1 MNTVLRDVLAL
12 DDTTARTWDRE
23 ESSVPDRQSAS
34 ALSTSTSTRYY
45 SLGVLT
51 LVYMLNFID
60 RQLLSVLQEPI
71 RLEMGFSDEQ
81 LGLLTGTAFAIFY
94 ISAGIPIA
102 RWADSGNRRNIIA
115 LAVGAWSLMT
125 ALQGA
130 VSSYAQLFAVRIG
143 VGIGE
148 AGGTPPA
155 YSMLSDLFGPEERGR
170 AFSIYAT
177 GVTSGVF
184 LSYLFGSWLGDT
196 FGWRMVF
203 YAVGLPGIGIALLV
217 RFTLREPVRGQYEE
231 KNAGEPLPPIREVLG
246 LLWSRRSFRHL
257 SLAASLHAFVS
268 YGIGAFLVSFY
279 VRSFHVAPDNLSRV
293 AIPLGITIGL
303 GGAIGNFVGGSLAD
317 HLGKRDKRWYLWIC
331 GLSSLLAI
339 PFAFATFLVRDF
351 YASIAI
357 YFIPL
362 VLGYMYGGPTLAMA
376 HGIVSPRMRALTT
389 SIFLLIINLIGLG
402 IGPWALGRL
411 SDALQPRY
419 GDESLRYAILIFFGA
434 YVWSAIHYFWGA
446 RYIRDDLL
454 RAPS

>member
-1 MNTVLRDVLAL
+1 M
-12 DDTTARTWDRE
+12 
-23 ESSVPDRQSAS
+23 PDRQPDSVPAI
-34 ALSTSTSTRYY
+34 STRYY
-45 SLGVLT
+45 TLGVLT

-94 ISAGIPIA
+94 VSAGIPIA
-102 RWADSGNRRNIIA
+102 RWADRGNRRNIVA
-115 LAVGAWSLMT
+115 LALGVWSLMT

-130 VSSYAQLFAVRIG
+130 VSNYAQLFLVRIG

-148 AGGTPPA
+148 AGGAPPA
-155 YSMLSDLFGPEERGR
+155 YSIMSDLFGPEERGR

-177 GVTSGVF
+177 GVTTGVF
-184 LSYLFGSWLGDT
+184 LSYLFGSWLSDT

-203 YAVGLPGIGIALLV
+203 YALGLPGIGIAVLV
-217 RFTLREPVRGQYEE
+217 RVTLKEPKRGQYEE
-231 KNAGEPLPPIREVLG
+231 RSAEEPLPPIREVLA
-246 LLWSRRSFRHL
+246 LLWSRKSFRHL

-279 VRSFHVAPDNLSRV
+279 VRSFDIAPDNLSRV
-293 AIPLGITIGL
+293 AVPLGITIGL
-303 GGAIGNFVGGSLAD
+303 GGAIGNFAGGSLAD
-317 HLGKRDKRWYLWIC
+317 YLGKRDKRWYFWIC
-331 GLSSLLAI
+331 ALSTLLAI

-351 YASIAI
+351 YASIAL

-376 HGIVSPRMRALTT
+376 NGIVSPRMRALTT
-389 SIFLLIINLIGLG
+389 SIFFFIINLIGLG

-411 SDALQPRY
+411 SDALQPRFAE
-419 GDESLRYAILIFFGA
+419 DSLRYAIIIFFGA

-446 RYIRDDLL
+446 RSIRDDLL